1 MLKLILPVIFP
12 SWRFFSSIGPSPRI
26 HIAFLQHENDEPY
39 AWQEF
44 RPRPVKV
51 SLKNGLWRLLHNPE
65 WNETLY
71 INTCAERL
79 FEGYSEMREQ
89 EIMRRILV
97 AICNGEINAEAAKPY
112 VTYRISAVMREGQ
125 VISQQVTFIATPVL
139 ISASQE
145 KGAA

>member
-1 MLKLILPVIFP
+1 
-12 SWRFFSSIGPSPRI
+12 
-26 HIAFLQHENDEPY
+26 
-39 AWQEF
+39 
-44 RPRPVKV
+44 
-51 SLKNGLWRLLHNPE
+51 
-65 WNETLY
+65 
-71 INTCAERL
+71 
-79 FEGYSEMREQ
+79 
-89 EIMRRILV
+89 MRRILV